1 MAARSGKREGP
12 TSLLLAYIAEKKYS
26 SGDRLPS
33 IKALAN
39 ELAIPPHAIRDALLE
54 AQTLGLVRV
63 QPRSGAYV
71 QSVSFSPLVAAFA
84 KALPRT
90 LTGDDNLLDLL
101 EARRLIEAD
110 LVGIAAARRRL
121 ADLVPIRAALQEMY
135 AEGTDYAT
143 YVRLNTEFHLG
154 FARIAGNQV
163 LLIILQHLLQLLR
176 TVLVERQ
183 PANWQTEASA
193 KRETDAREHEA
204 IYAAVLAGDPVAAR
218 AALLVHLRDTT
229 ESLLPT
235 HAIPPIVTR

>member
-1 MAARSGKREGP
+1 MATPPNKQEGA
-12 TSLLLAYIAEKKYS
+12 TSRLITYIADKKYS

-33 IKALAN
+33 IKHLAT
-39 ELAIPPHAIRDALLE
+39 ELGLTAHAVRDALLE

-84 KALPRT
+84 KALPRS

-110 LVGIAAARRRL
+110 LVGIAASRRRL
-121 ADLVPIRAALQEMY
+121 ADLVPLRAALQEMY
-135 AEGTDYAT
+135 SPDTDYET

-154 FARIAGNQV
+154 LARIAGNQV
-163 LLIILQHLLQLLR
+163 LLIVLRHLLQLLR
-176 TVLVERQ
+176 AVLVERQ
-183 PANWQTEASA
+183 PSDWQREAST

-204 IYAAVLAGDPVAAR
+204 IYAAVLAGDPAAAR
-218 AALLVHLRDTT
+218 SAMLVHLRDTT
-229 ESLLPT
+229 ESLLP
-235 HAIPPIVTR
+235 AYPPGGSAPA